1 MFKKRA
7 SYAVIASERYLAMSN
22 DAKSLYLGL
31 VYLSDSEGFI
41 EPYSILPRFPFK
53 EADLQLLLDNQFVK
67 SVENGVKVKIDKVE
81 IDNAERNN

>member
-1 MFKKRA
+1 MLKKRA

-22 DAKSLYLGL
+22 DAKSLYLVL
-31 VYLSDSEGFI
+31 VCLSDSEGFI

-67 SVENGVKVKIDKVE
+67 SVENGVKVKIDKME